1 MTTVSL
7 GTVPRLRSVAAIILM
22 FYGLLLLAAA
32 VLGLREQAGLP
43 TAPSWSIFHLIV
55 VLALAIGLIR
65 GERWAWWGSLVLAGV
80 ALFLLAPLW
89 TALLGG
95 PGLSMLVPR
104 ADLVL
109 VGLEAASLAIVLVL
123 LLQIERA
130 G

>member
-1 MTTVSL
+1 VSTRTL
-7 GTVPRLRSVAAIILM
+7 SRLRSIAATTLT

-43 TAPSWSIFHLIV
+43 TAPSWSVFHLIV

-65 GERWAWWGSLVLAGV
+65 GENWAWWGSLALAGV

-95 PGLSMLVPR
+95 PGLTLLIPR

-109 VGLEAASLAIVLVL
+109 VALEAASLVFVLLL
-123 LLQIERA
+123 LLQIKRA